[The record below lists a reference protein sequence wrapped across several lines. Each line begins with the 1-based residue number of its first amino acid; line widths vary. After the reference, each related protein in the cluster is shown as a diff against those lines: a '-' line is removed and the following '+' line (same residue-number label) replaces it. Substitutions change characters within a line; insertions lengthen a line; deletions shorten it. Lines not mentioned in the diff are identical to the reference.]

1 MFICSLILCII
12 SETEMFYCIIPL
24 TETFYGRIVPLSSEF
39 EMFYFVYLF
48 IDSLY
53 YSSN

>member
-1 MFICSLILCII
+1 MFYCII
-12 SETEMFYCIIPL
+12 PLTEMFYCIIPL
-24 TETFYGRIVPLSSEF
+24 TETIYQRIVPLSSEF
-39 EMFYFVYLF
+39 ETLYSVYLF